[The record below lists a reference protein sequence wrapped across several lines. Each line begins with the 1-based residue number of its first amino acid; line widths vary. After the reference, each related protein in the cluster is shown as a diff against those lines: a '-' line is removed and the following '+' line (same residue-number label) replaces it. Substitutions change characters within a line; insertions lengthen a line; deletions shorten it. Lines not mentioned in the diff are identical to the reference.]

1 MSADVPGPGGGFA
14 VSFAAGS
21 RIAGYRLEEQIGRGG
36 MAVVFRARDEQL
48 GRLVALKILA
58 PALAGD
64 TEFQRRF
71 TSESRADEFTQTVTF
86 SFRIGD
92 DAYYWDWNSCIK
104 DTEPEDG
111 IGLPGHHG
119 CGDPRVLDSASYLG

>member
-1 MSADVPGPGGGFA
+1 MRDDAPGSANGFI

-21 RIAGYRLEEQIGRGG
+21 HIAGYQLEEQIGRGG
-36 MAVVFRARDEQL
+36 MAVVFRARDERL

-71 TSESRADEFTQTVTF
+71 ISESRAAAAGLLSRSPAAHHFVTVPI
-86 SFRIGD
+86 SVR
-92 DAYYWDWNSCIK
+92 
-104 DTEPEDG
+104 
-111 IGLPGHHG
+111 
-119 CGDPRVLDSASYLG
+119 SA